1 MSSYQLASLVDVIK
15 SGGRLSLSTSNGI
28 PIPNRI
34 ILGHDTKQFTVGGS
48 IVKTAYSGRPTLEI
62 TGNVFSGNASTY
74 GISLGTIPSSATY
87 IAIAESR
94 IDCEKTSGI
103 PFILNTRLSSESN
116 FISIVLGNSYESAG
130 SKNKINVGGGGTGA
144 SASQHLFVNGV
155 KQASATLSNAPIQIG
170 SIVTVGTSYS
180 SIPGSSY
187 TALAKADSTG
197 GFAAPMR
204 LYLFAEFPLLPETA
218 VQRITANPGILF
230 ERRNKTYFLPSAA
243 GGATALTVQGIT
255 QVHSLG
261 SPALTQHNVLSPSA
275 VAQLQALGQPTLT
288 EHNLLVANA
297 ISQAQS
303 LGAPSLTQHNLL
315 AVDALGQA
323 HVLGVPTLTQAHVL
337 VVQGATQAQTLESP
351 SLTQHNALTPDAM
364 TQAQTLANVALT
376 VAGSIVAADIAQGH
390 SLGSPSLTQHHA
402 LEVAAMMQAHSLGNV
417 DMTQAGTLSVQGLTQ
432 AQTLEA
438 AALIQHH
445 ALVVQAIL
453 QTHSLGNVT
462 LTASDA
468 LAVAGITQ
476 AQLLDAP
483 ALTQHNVL
491 VVQGVTQAQI
501 LQLCTLGGLVI
512 GSLAG
517 TIVAYALIDGEL
529 VAYAALD
536 GTVETV
542 H

>member
-1 MSSYQLASLVDVIK
+1 MPAIILRDRCSQRPTGPVEIDWTNPLAKGLRYFVLLDAVNYRTNLVNQQQIAAAMDSGIWGSGTSITTEQNDGYQGEFSIRKPDWIGSYAVSYRPILGVVCWMFSSANTWDGLYAANPSDIFL
-15 SGGRLSLSTSNGI
+15 TSN
-28 PIPNRI
+28 
-34 ILGHDTKQFTVGGS
+34 
-48 IVKTAYSGRPTLEI
+48 SGFAGQLTP
-62 TGNVFSGNASTY
+62 TGN
-74 GISLGTIPSSATY
+74 
-87 IAIAESR
+87 
-94 IDCEKTSGI
+94 
-103 PFILNTRLSSESN
+103 
-116 FISIVLGNSYESAG
+116 
-130 SKNKINVGGGGTGA
+130 
-144 SASQHLFVNGV
+144 
-155 KQASATLSNAPIQIG
+155 
-170 SIVTVGTSYS
+170 
-180 SIPGSSY
+180 
-187 TALAKADSTG
+187 STG
-197 GFAAPMR
+197 GFLRVCASVPAANNFRAISGVGDVAIDTSAPLPIGAMTKFVIGGDYEQR
-204 LYLFAEFPLLPETA
+204 NWCAAEFAYFAVWDAPLADDEMRAFNAQPYSVLRRKA
-218 VQRITANPGILF
+218 RIL
-230 ERRNKTYFLPSAA
+230 YFPSAG

-261 SPALTQHNVLSPSA
+261 SPALTQHNALSPSA

-432 AQTLEA
+432 AQTIEA